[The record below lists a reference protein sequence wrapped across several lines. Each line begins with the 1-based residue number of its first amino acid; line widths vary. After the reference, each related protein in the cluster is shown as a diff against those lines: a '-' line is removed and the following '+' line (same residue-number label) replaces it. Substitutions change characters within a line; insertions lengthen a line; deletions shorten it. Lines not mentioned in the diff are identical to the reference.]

1 MSRVKKSIIT
11 IIMAIVA
18 ILGISTISKAYYVNQ
33 NLTLT
38 YNEYLNNKNI
48 FCLEHGQALVSRK
61 MYYRVAS
68 QVKIEGTKSTDHTGK
83 TINNWA
89 NAKFAY
95 ILSKDNGSAKSTGP
109 VANAI
114 WNYGYTWMA
123 NVGQYHAGLYNGF
136 ASSTKGS
143 PTWLDQES
151 TNYANNLTA
160 GDQQIKDNTNKNN
173 VKVVAYN
180 KDGKAY
186 MRVGPFNWTF
196 GGKVTDVNVYDQNG
210 QSISEKLYS
219 SYYGNEERFYG
230 VGDIKSGSDFYISVP
245 LNENTTKITKISG
258 NLQREVKAVNI
269 WFLESNYAAY
279 QNLIVREPYTTT
291 ENIPFT
297 FDENISTLGGLKVI
311 KVNKDNTIVKLK
323 GVGFIIKNKQL
334 DKYVKQENGKITF
347 VTDKNQA
354 TEFVTNQNGEFTVEN
369 LVVGTYVAYETKN
382 PNYGYEFLTEGQ
394 QKDIV
399 IDKTSE
405 LQIPNK
411 QRWVKLSGYVWLD
424 KIYGKQSLR
433 NDLFKDN
440 DYDSSDM
447 LLDGITVRV
456 MDKTTGQIAKDKNGN
471 ELKGTTANG
480 GAYLFTDVE
489 IDKLNDYYIEFEYD
503 GLTYTNVVPHIDR
516 DNGSKA
522 AESSANRDA
531 FNKNFSSVEGKAE
544 DTGFTRDSNGNEKH
558 QLSYSLNQN
567 EHSSTLINNGQYPIT
582 AQTSETG
589 YYIRD
594 HFTYGQE
601 EIKYINLGLY
611 EREQPD
617 MALLKDIQNVRVAV
631 NGYQHVYNYAQRF
644 VNQGEYGDGFN
655 VGVKFG
661 NKYGSMSYSRAVY
674 KADYEYTNEQDAS
687 KELKVYITYKL
698 QMKNESSN
706 LITQIN
712 SLVDYYDSRYN
723 LTKVGTGLDDNGGVT
738 GEVNHTESDY
748 NANYKKTIINANAK
762 IDAQKTSDIYVEFE
776 LNRDAVINILSDKEN
791 LDNVAEINSY
801 SIFDTNGNVYAG
813 IDKDS
818 NPGNA
823 VPGEVTSYQ
832 DDTDSAPALKLEVA
846 DAREMSGKVFL
857 DATSGELMTGKVR
870 QGNGQYDD
878 GEKGIPGVAVTL
890 TENTGSGKVYTAT
903 TDENGDFYINN
914 YIPGDYT
921 LTYTWGDQTYTV
933 QNYKGTIYDVSRDQ
947 SNKQWYKENVDKRLT
962 DALDDYE
969 LRQSIDNEIKSIRHD
984 TKTTIDKMNSTT
996 PTMGIGVEYESTYT
1010 ASSGDRYVYKVSN
1023 IDFGIVERARQ
1034 QIGLNKRVKSL
1045 KITLANGQVVTDITI
1060 DENGNITGQKDHVI
1074 YMKPSATTDPKNGF
1088 VRVELDNEL
1097 IQGSTLEVSYE
1108 IKATNESE
1116 VDYLSE
1122 DFYKYGK
1129 VEGPVVTITP
1139 SAIIDYLDKDWAF
1152 DQDKN
1157 TAWSVKTLEEA
1168 KGLVAEV
1175 VYNNSESTI
1184 NNKTILYTTSL
1195 QDKKLEPT
1203 QTASVDLNVSKI
1215 LSTAEDISLNNETEL
1230 THLDKTGGSKPN
1242 STPGN
1247 YVPGTGKTESDDNTA
1262 ETVIVTPAT
1271 GANRNFIIPTIV
1283 GAIALIVLGGGV
1295 FLIKRKALKK

>member
-33 NLTLT
+33 NLALT
-38 YNEYLNNKNI
+38 YNDYLNNKNI

-230 VGDIKSGSDFYISVP
+230 VGNIKSGSDFYISVP

-723 LTKVGTGLDDNGGVT
+723 LTKVGTGLDNNGGVT

-947 SNKQWYKENVDKRLT
+947 SNKQWYKENVDKKLT

>member
-33 NLTLT
+33 NLALT
-38 YNEYLNNKNI
+38 YNDYLNNKNI

-83 TINNWA
+83 TINNWS

-95 ILSKDNGSAKSTGP
+95 ILSKDNGSSKRTGP

-230 VGDIKSGSDFYISVP
+230 VGNIKSGSDFYISVP

-522 AESSANRDA
+522 AESSANRNA
-531 FNKNFSSVEGKAE
+531 FNKNFSSVEGKTE
-544 DTGFTRDSNGNEKH
+544 TTGFTRDSNGNEKH
-558 QLSYSLNQN
+558 QLSYLLNQN

-1203 QTASVDLNVSKI
+1203 QTASVDLNVSKV
-1215 LSTAEDISLNNETEL
+1215 LSTAEDISLNNETEV

-1247 YVPGTGKTESDDNTA
+1247 YVPGTGKTESDDSTA